1 MRTKYDLKRL
11 CTIPVEN
18 GIEEVQDGAA
28 ENGEE
33 DQFKQQKGC
42 DIGYALATCS
52 REGADSVDARTVTA
66 LRGDRRFRSAESNY
80 SLRRRRFRLLNKLP
94 CQANHS
100 AYFGSAKFYLSQT
113 FSAIDASQT
122 K

>member
-1 MRTKYDLKRL
+1 MD
-11 CTIPVEN
+11 
-18 GIEEVQDGAA
+18 AA

-33 DQFKQQKGC
+33 DQLNRKGC

-80 SLRRRRFRLLNKLP
+80 SLRRRRLTAAQQVTLPIESLSLLQIGEILFKPNL
-94 CQANHS
+94 
-100 AYFGSAKFYLSQT
+100 
-113 FSAIDASQT
+113 FSHRRQPN
-122 K
+122 

>member
-1 MRTKYDLKRL
+1 MAKRTSS
-11 CTIPVEN
+11 
-18 GIEEVQDGAA
+18 
-28 ENGEE
+28 
-33 DQFKQQKGC
+33 KQQKGC

-100 AYFGSAKFYLSQT
+100 AYFGSAKFYLSQPFQPST
-113 FSAIDASQT
+113 AAKLTVASELS
-122 K
+122 